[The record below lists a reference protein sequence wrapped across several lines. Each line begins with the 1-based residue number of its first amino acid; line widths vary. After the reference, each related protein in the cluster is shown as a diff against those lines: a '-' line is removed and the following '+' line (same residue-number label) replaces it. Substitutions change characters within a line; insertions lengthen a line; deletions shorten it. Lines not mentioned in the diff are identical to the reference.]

1 MDIEAQKADLMA
13 FLLQTFPLQSMK
25 QCLCGL
31 LKHIY
36 QKANKKATSQL
47 SPC

>member
-1 MDIEAQKADLMA
+1 MGTETHRADLMA
-13 FLLQTFPLQSMK
+13 FLLQAFLLQSMK
-25 QCLCGL
+25 QCLCGA

-36 QKANKKATSQL
+36 QEANKKATSQL